1 MTSTSRQC
9 MVTPIAVEHKKKGS
23 CSLSDWGEQLDFEKN
38 GKQMNWDGPVPSR
51 GTMCAG
57 DIAAIVYNPSIHREG
72 KVLLYPITGTHN
84 PTHRLPT
91 WGDNIGQGDRDVL
104 DLGTKIC
111 ELDWETW
118 LSLGGHRKVQGTAL
132 VASPHKILNHADR
145 TPVKKEIARLG
156 EIRDTL
162 FNIISGSDLSAT
174 DNMIAH
180 SLDKMYTLFGDSKE
194 EAETELER
202 RIAMLQMKQINLY
215 ASMEAATLL
224 AESLMIK
231 KEVIS
236 PEKKAAK
243 EAIKAEKLAAK
254 EAIKAEKLATK
265 EALKAEK
272 IAALVAIKV
281 ARKAAAFA
289 EKEATKIETK
299 IAKSQL
305 KRIMCEIT
313 RLRKMYDP
321 SVDGPRRYWN
331 HEDGPDELEV
341 AITHAEEIEERAG
354 LKPSGVRSSL

>member
-1 MTSTSRQC
+1 
-9 MVTPIAVEHKKKGS
+9 MVTPIAVKLKTKGS

-132 VASPHKILNHADR
+132 VATPYKILNHVDHI
-145 TPVKKEIARLG
+145 PIKKEIVRLG
-156 EIRDTL
+156 ELRDTL

-180 SLDKMYTLFGDSKE
+180 SLDKMYSLFGDNKE
-194 EAETELER
+194 EAEVELER

-215 ASMEAATLL
+215 ASMEEATIL
-224 AESLMIK
+224 AESLMITAYK
-231 KEVIS
+231 KKVIS

-254 EAIKAEKLATK
+254 E
-265 EALKAEK
+265 
-272 IAALVAIKV
+272 AIKV

-321 SVDGPRRYWN
+321 SVDGPRRYWD
-331 HEDGPDELEV
+331 HEEGPDELEV

-354 LKPSGVRSSL
+354 LKPSGVRNR

>member
-9 MVTPIAVEHKKKGS
+9 MVTPIAVTHKKKGS
-23 CSLSDWGEQLDFEKN
+23 CSLSDWGEQLEFEKN

-132 VASPHKILNHADR
+132 VATPYKILNHADHI
-145 TPVKKEIARLG
+145 PVKEEIVRLG
-156 EIRDTL
+156 ELRDTL
-162 FNIISGSDLSAT
+162 FNIISGADLSAT

-180 SLDKMYTLFGDSKE
+180 SLDKMYSLFGDSKE
-194 EAETELER
+194 EATVELER

-215 ASMEAATLL
+215 ASMEEATIL

-254 EAIKAEKLATK
+254 EAIKAEKLAAK
-265 EALKAEK
+265 E
-272 IAALVAIKV
+272 AIKV

-305 KRIMCEIT
+305 KRIMREIT

-341 AITHAEEIEERAG
+341 AISFAEEIEERAG
-354 LKPSGVRSSL
+354 LKPSGVRDW